1 MFFPLWLTGLGIQ
14 PPQQI
19 IVVTFSAQTRPFEV
33 RLVESDEVLL
43 SFRPAWL
50 SVCLLGRSK
59 RGKLLTVHLV
69 RLGDGPP
76 WALRVQ
82 ALLGPL
88 IQAFTD
94 ETSLLRV
101 GQKGNE
107 ALVYIIQ

>member
-1 MFFPLWLTGLGIQ
+1 MESTHLWTQ
-14 PPQQI
+14 
-19 IVVTFSAQTRPFEV
+19 V
-33 RLVESDEVLL
+33 
-43 SFRPAWL
+43 

-59 RGKLLTVHLV
+59 RGKLLTVPLV

-76 WALRVQ
+76 WALKVQ

-101 GQKGNE
+101 GQKENGS
-107 ALVYIIQ
+107 LTYIIQ